1 MPTARVIFQAQEK
14 IGVICV
20 VLLRAGILQRGDMK
34 ALAAEIAVPYTTL
47 KTSVAGGR
55 LSPKIE
61 DAIASLARFDRE
73 HDSWVDDAVPEARR
87 RSCTVEG
94 YAGRD
99 TAEEFRHHLDGIWRG
114 GSVTFRSTLRDFNAV
129 DPHMVRHEFTDLGQ
143 STAAGT
149 AMQFFLAVHFEPF
162 FHKSGMIFGFRKAT
176 VTLEISCV
184 NGARAVHRLG
194 SPVPVQIGNAVLSG
208 DKMAQRLRWQIERDD
223 PEPAI
228 LSGEYATRD
237 APIVTIE
244 DYDDGT
250 VLMSRVEVNLYDRA
264 TCASK
269 DTAEPSPNKQALI
282 EQIFSKQLADTQ
294 ATNGWVA
301 LTRQENVIARY
312 ER

>member
-1 MPTARVIFQAQEK
+1 MPTARVIFQAPEK
-14 IGVICV
+14 IGAICV
-20 VLLRAGILQRGDMK
+20 VLLRAGILHRGDMK
-34 ALAAEIAVPYTTL
+34 ALAAAIAVPYTTL

-55 LSPKIE
+55 LSPKVE

-99 TAEEFRHHLDGIWRG
+99 TVEEFRHHLDRIWRG
-114 GSVTFRSTLRDFNAV
+114 GSVTFRSTLRGFSAV
-129 DPHMVRHEFTDLGQ
+129 DPHMVRHELTDLGQ
-143 STAAGT
+143 STAAGS
-149 AMQFFLAVHFEPF
+149 AMQFFLAIHFEPF
-162 FHKSGMIFGFRKAT
+162 FHKSGITFGFRKAT
-176 VTLEISCV
+176 VMLEVDCT

-194 SPVPVQIGNAVLSG
+194 SPAAVKIGNAVLSG
-208 DKMAQRLRWQIERDD
+208 DNMARRLRWQIERDA
-223 PEPAI
+223 PEPAV

-250 VLMSRVEVNLYDRA
+250 VLMSRIEVNLYDRA
-264 TCASK
+264 TYASE
-269 DTAEPSPNKQALI
+269 DTAEPSANKQALI

-294 ATNGWVA
+294 ATNGWVT
-301 LTRQENVIARY
+301 LTQQESVIARY